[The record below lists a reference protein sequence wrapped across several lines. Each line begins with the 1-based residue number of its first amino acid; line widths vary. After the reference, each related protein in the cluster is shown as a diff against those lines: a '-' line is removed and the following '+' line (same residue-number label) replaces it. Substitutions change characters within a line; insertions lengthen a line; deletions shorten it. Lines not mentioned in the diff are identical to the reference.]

1 MSDGTKCFIICIILS
16 LQLNYSY
23 TVFAQDKMKAIHTVD
38 SLFLHLYEFDFE
50 QATKK
55 IQKLRIVMIDKPELY
70 VYNANYYWWLL
81 ISGMKDENYLNKCR
95 QELLYGINLIEM
107 YHTDKVN
114 SSFLLLTMYT
124 FLVRLELY
132 EDNKIKAIFYFQH
145 ILENVTAV
153 LKNQHVHP
161 EYKLFSG
168 LYLYFAQVVRE
179 DYPFISV
186 YLLFFPKGDKKK
198 GLQLLKEGVRSDNI
212 AVSTESAY
220 FLMKIFFNVEK
231 NYREALVYSKIL
243 VDRYPENPVFLLEK
257 QKIMSEFNN
266 RDSIIN
272 IYKTYQDM
280 RKNLT
285 ESQKQNFDSLYIPDI
300 HVKKHIKNE

>member
-81 ISGMKDENYLNKCR
+81 ISGRNDENYLQKCR
-95 QELLYGINLIEM
+95 QELLHGINDVEM
-107 YHTDKVN
+107 EHEDEVS

-132 EDNKIKAIFYFQH
+132 ENNTLKAIFYFQH
-145 ILENVTAV
+145 ILENVSAV
-153 LKNQHVHP
+153 LESQHMNP
-161 EYKLFSG
+161 EYTLFTG
-168 LYLYFAQVVRE
+168 LYLYFAQVARE
-179 DYPFISV
+179 DYPIISV

-198 GLQLLKEGVRSDNI
+198 GLHLLKEGTNSDDI
-212 AVSTESAY
+212 SLSTESLY
-220 FLMKIFFNVEK
+220 FLMKIYFYVEK
-231 NYREALVYSKIL
+231 NYREALSYSTIL
-243 VDRYPENPVFLLEK
+243 VDKYPENPVYLLEK
-257 QKIMSEFNN
+257 QKIMSELNN
-266 RDSIIN
+266 RDSIVN
-272 IYKTYQDM
+272 IYKTYQNM
-280 RKNLT
+280 REKLT
-285 ESQKQNFDSLYIPDI
+285 GSQKQNFDSLYIPDI
-300 HVKKHIKNE
+300 HLNKQTND

>member
-23 TVFAQDKMKAIHTVD
+23 TLFAQDKMKAIHTVD

-81 ISGMKDENYLNKCR
+81 ISGRNDENYLQKCR
-95 QELLYGINLIEM
+95 QELLHGINDVEM
-107 YHTDKVN
+107 EHEDEVS

-132 EDNKIKAIFYFQH
+132 EDNTLKAIFYFQH
-145 ILENVTAV
+145 ILENVSAV
-153 LKNQHVHP
+153 LESQHMYP
-161 EYKLFSG
+161 EYTLFTG
-168 LYLYFAQVVRE
+168 LYLYFAQVARE
-179 DYPFISV
+179 DYPIISV

-198 GLQLLKEGVRSDNI
+198 GLHLLKEGTNSDDI
-212 AVSTESAY
+212 SLSTESLY
-220 FLMKIFFNVEK
+220 FLMKIYFYVEK
-231 NYREALVYSKIL
+231 NYREALSYSTIL
-243 VDRYPENPVFLLEK
+243 VDRYPENPVYLLEK
-257 QKIMSEFNN
+257 QKIMSELNN
-266 RDSIIN
+266 RDSIVN
-272 IYKTYQDM
+272 IYKTYQNM
-280 RKNLT
+280 RKKLT
-285 ESQKQNFDSLYIPDI
+285 GSQKQNFDSLYIPDI
-300 HVKKHIKNE
+300 HLNKQTND